1 MRPPEHRAALLVAAR
16 RTLAPAVASRTPNWE
31 RALADLQPAPPA
43 GSGAGT
49 PIALQFD
56 VEQAANRRA
65 GAADVSVRLRPVVPG
80 RTLHLTFDGTRC
92 ISASRVEEDCAP
104 QHDALELTSLSP
116 LEARTRP
123 CWPG

>member
-16 RTLAPAVASRTPNWE
+16 RTLAPAVAFRTPDWE
-31 RALADLQPAPPA
+31 LALADLQPAPSA

-56 VEQAANRRA
+56 VEGAANRRA

-80 RTLHLTFDGTRC
+80 RTLLLTFDGTRC
-92 ISASRVEEDCAP
+92 LSASRSRRTAHP
-104 QHDALELTSLSP
+104 S
-116 LEARTRP
+116 RTRSS
-123 CWPG
+123 